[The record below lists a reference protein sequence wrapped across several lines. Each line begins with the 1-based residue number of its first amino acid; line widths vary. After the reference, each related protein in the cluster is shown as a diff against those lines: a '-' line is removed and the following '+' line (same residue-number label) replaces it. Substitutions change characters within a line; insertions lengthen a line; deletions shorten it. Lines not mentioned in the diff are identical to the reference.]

1 MPPMSLPPVRPGS
14 SALTG
19 ESISR
24 VTRREFPSCTSED
37 GWTLISLITGNSCP
51 PSLWSGCMSSAT
63 TAIPMTRGIRL
74 ASRSFRKRSNY
85 RSRPPWLR
93 VWRALHER
101 LGGVLRVQYS
111 DDSEQPLAINL
122 QGLPLLA
129 PVSQQNWTTMK
140 KVLSFPTRLDVI
152 MESMFFSAIRKRSVV
167 LGALLLL
174 FSIACSSEVGTT
186 PTATPINEPAPTP
199 NVATPVSADPPIPGT
214 GNRIGD
220 MAPNFTLTEVSTDQP
235 VQLAGLTEQ
244 GRPVV
249 LFFFTTW

>member
-1 MPPMSLPPVRPGS
+1 
-14 SALTG
+14 
-19 ESISR
+19 
-24 VTRREFPSCTSED
+24 
-37 GWTLISLITGNSCP
+37 
-51 PSLWSGCMSSAT
+51 
-63 TAIPMTRGIRL
+63 
-74 ASRSFRKRSNY
+74 
-85 RSRPPWLR
+85 
-93 VWRALHER
+93 
-101 LGGVLRVQYS
+101 
-111 DDSEQPLAINL
+111 
-122 QGLPLLA
+122 
-129 PVSQQNWTTMK
+129 MK

-152 MESMFFSAIRKRSVV
+152 MESMFFSAIRKRSVA

-186 PTATPINEPAPTP
+186 PTATPTNEPAPTP
-199 NVATPVSADPPIPGT
+199 DVATPVSADPPIPGT